1 LRSRTQKRR
10 APKNIGDY
18 IGAPDKNTYEQ
29 TESNLRELIKQR
41 SSNIKAIAFD
51 VGIIRNLENE
61 IAKNRYG
68 VQFIP
73 GEVASYAD
81 FYLVKF

>member
-1 LRSRTQKRR
+1 MTWIRLKR
-10 APKNIGDY
+10 PPENIGDY
-18 IGAPDKNTYEQ
+18 IDAPDMNTLEQ
-29 TESNLRELIKQR
+29 TESSLRELIKQGV
-41 SSNIKAIAFD
+41 SNIKGIAFD
-51 VGIIRNLENE
+51 VSIIKNLENE
-61 IAKNRYG
+61 IADNGYR